1 MGFENNFFFVYGLN
15 FKFSGVGALT
25 PSAPFNHKDTPPH
38 FVCEASFLLQ
48 CDDKSNQKGYIM
60 YEIKSSVKWMTDN
73 EINKLASELVSEFA
87 DGTANEQLAE
97 LLTSFREG
105 KKINGKQVYIR
116 NLLGAIKSM
125 CPELLNDVMSLSDS
139 TSQKKYKYRK

>member
-1 MGFENNFFFVYGLN
+1 
-15 FKFSGVGALT
+15 
-25 PSAPFNHKDTPPH
+25 
-38 FVCEASFLLQ
+38 
-48 CDDKSNQKGYIM
+48 M
-60 YEIKSSVKWMTDN
+60 YEIKSPVKWMTDN

-97 LLTSFREG
+97 LLTSFRDG

-125 CPELLNDVMSLSDS
+125 CPELLDDVLSLSDS
-139 TSQKKYKYRK
+139 TSQKKYKYRT